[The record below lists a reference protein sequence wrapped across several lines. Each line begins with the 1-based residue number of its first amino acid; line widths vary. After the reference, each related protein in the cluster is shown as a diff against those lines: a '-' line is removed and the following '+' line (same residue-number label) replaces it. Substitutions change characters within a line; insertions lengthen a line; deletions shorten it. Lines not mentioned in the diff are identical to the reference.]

1 MDSKPLFTTM
11 ILWLILSSVLLDYT
25 EGFLFKESTTRASRR
40 KRTKHQQRKKR
51 TNRETQKKTKQQ
63 IQKDASLRKM
73 AISVLNSWV
82 RNRYAEV
89 FLVQSIFLSFLIL
102 VSVKMGFLR
111 GYVTPFAIFF
121 KKLERVFS
129 SVEFHNDTALLLNT
143 ILWHWDWLFPA
154 ACCCGWQGYT

>member
-82 RNRYAEV
+82 RNTD
-89 FLVQSIFLSFLIL
+89 
-102 VSVKMGFLR
+102 MLR
-111 GYVTPFAIFF
+111 FF
-121 KKLERVFS
+121 WCNQFS
-129 SVEFHNDTALLLNT
+129 QAF
-143 ILWHWDWLFPA
+143 
-154 ACCCGWQGYT
+154 

>member
-73 AISVLNSWV
+73 AISVLNSWTETEEPSN
-82 RNRYAEV
+82 RNRTLISLRFNNTLSANWGTE
-89 FLVQSIFLSFLIL
+89 LIFFSFL
-102 VSVKMGFLR
+102 
-111 GYVTPFAIFF
+111 FF
-121 KKLERVFS
+121 FFGNAHAGLTGTHNLLTVEKNQKKRS
-129 SVEFHNDTALLLNT
+129 
-143 ILWHWDWLFPA
+143 
-154 ACCCGWQGYT
+154 

>member
-25 EGFLFKESTTRASRR
+25 EGFLFR
-40 KRTKHQQRKKR
+40 KKQRKKR

-82 RNRYAEV
+82 SNIDMPR
-89 FLVQSIFLSFLIL
+89 
-102 VSVKMGFLR
+102 
-111 GYVTPFAIFF
+111 FF
-121 KKLERVFS
+121 WCNQFS
-129 SVEFHNDTALLLNT
+129 
-143 ILWHWDWLFPA
+143 
-154 ACCCGWQGYT
+154 